1 MGVCLADSGRGRLL
15 RMQRKRLVC
24 SEVTV
29 KEGGSCLLAG

>member
-1 MGVCLADSGRGRLL
+1 MGVCLADSLS